1 MKTAKSQTLGDKL
14 SQYELN
20 LYEYSAFS
28 LLEEIDIFY
37 CKKKNLEL
45 FENEFD
51 EDSLMDK
58 IQYLLEMME
67 AVVDDDKK
75 SKLIQ

>member
-1 MKTAKSQTLGDKL
+1 LGDKL

-37 CKKKNLEL
+37 CKNKNMEV
-45 FENEFD
+45 FENYFD
-51 EDSLMDK
+51 EDSLLDK

-67 AVVDDDKK
+67 A
-75 SKLIQ
+75 